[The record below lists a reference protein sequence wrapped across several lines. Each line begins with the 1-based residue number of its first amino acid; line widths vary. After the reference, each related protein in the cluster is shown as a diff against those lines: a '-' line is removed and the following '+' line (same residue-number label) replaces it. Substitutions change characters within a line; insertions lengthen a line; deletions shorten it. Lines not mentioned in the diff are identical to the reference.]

1 MKNID
6 LRIHGGTLCCSMSI
20 LTAKLEEAV
29 EQGETV
35 YILVYTLKYKE
46 TEVMVNALNMYC
58 ILGNI

>member
-1 MKNID
+1 
-6 LRIHGGTLCCSMSI
+6 MSI

-46 TEVMVNALNMYC
+46 TEVT
-58 ILGNI
+58 G